1 MGPSQSITYLI
12 LFCFLLASNVVA
24 HIAMSE
30 PPPINYKTS
39 PYYDESKADFDYSAP
54 LSPSGSNYP
63 CRGMLKY
70 LGTPVAQSVRT
81 YALGG
86 TYELKSVEYIFPY

>member
-1 MGPSQSITYLI
+1 MLIYLI
-12 LFCFLLASNVVA
+12 TMCFLFALNVSA
-24 HIAMSE
+24 HMVMSE

-39 PYYDESKADFDYSAP
+39 KNYDVSKADFDYTAP

-70 LGTPVAQSVRT
+70 LGTAVAQPERT
-81 YALGG
+81 YAPGG
-86 TYELKSVEYIFPY
+86 TYELKWVTSYIPNSPL